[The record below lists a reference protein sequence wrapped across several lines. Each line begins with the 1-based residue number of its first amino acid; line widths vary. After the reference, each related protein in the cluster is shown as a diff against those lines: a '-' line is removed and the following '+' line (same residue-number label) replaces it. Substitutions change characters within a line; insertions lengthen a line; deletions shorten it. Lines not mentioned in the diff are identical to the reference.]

1 MRFRLRPGRLSGVAL
16 ALTLVALAG
25 CGGSDDEGAGEP
37 SGTTAEP
44 AALSGSLTVVSNWTG
59 SEGEAF
65 QAVIDGFKAKAANVE
80 VEISQVPFDQ
90 TQAQLAQQFAA
101 GSPPDVSVALPGIV
115 RQFSEQGLLMNLDE
129 LWDRWVAD
137 GAYTESVR
145 AIAQGADDEANAV
158 FFKGNVNGL
167 IWNSPKQL
175 EELGIEEPTS
185 WDDLLAAADTAQDE
199 GVPPF
204 AVGGADGWPL
214 TQWADPIILRVAGA
228 EAFNQLARGEIG
240 WDDERIVN
248 SFEVYADLIEQ
259 YFPDNALSTGFI
271 DATCARA
278 DGKYVFQNQGAFISL
293 VAPGECDKSLKPGK
307 DFTFFEM
314 PKYDESAPD
323 ARAVS
328 GDLFMGAADS
338 DNPDATLALLEYL
351 GSAEA
356 QQIWA
361 ERGGYIAPNAQVPL
375 DVYPT
380 EIDRKAAELWPR
392 EEETLAGYDL
402 DDWIGG
408 EIQSRYVD
416 ALEQFVR
423 SPDAQRF
430 IDTMVEVDTRSTEG

>member
-1 MRFRLRPGRLSGVAL
+1 MRYRLQIGRVSGAAVVLVL
-16 ALTLVALAG
+16 AVLAG
-25 CGGSDDEGAGEP
+25 CGGDDEDGGGAP
-37 SGTTAEP
+37 AKPAE
-44 AALSGSLTVVSNWTG
+44 LSGSLTVVSNWTG

-65 QAVIDGFKAKAANVE
+65 QAVIEGFEKQAPNVE
-80 VEISQVPFDQ
+80 IEIDQVPFDQ

-129 LWDRWVAD
+129 LWSKWLDE

-145 AIAQGADDEANAV
+145 DIAEGADGSTAAV
-158 FFKGNVNGL
+158 MFKGNVNGL
-167 IWNSPKQL
+167 IWHTPKQL
-175 EELGIEEPTS
+175 NRLGIQEPTT
-185 WDDLLAAADTAQDE
+185 WDEFVAAADKAKAG

-204 AVGGADGWPL
+204 VVGGADGWPL
-214 TQWADPIILRVAGA
+214 TQWSDPIILRVAGA

-240 WDDERIVN
+240 WDDERIVE
-248 SFEVYADLIEQ
+248 SFEVYADLIDK
-259 YFPDNALSTGFI
+259 YFPDNALATGFI

-278 DGKYVFQNQGAFISL
+278 DGKYLFQNQGAFISL
-293 VAPGECDKSLKPGK
+293 VAPGECDKSLEPGR

-328 GDLFMGAADS
+328 GDLFMGAEDS
-338 DNPDATLALLEYL
+338 DNPEAAMALLEYL

-361 ERGGYIAPNAQVPL
+361 ARGGYIAPNADVPL
-375 DVYPT
+375 DAYPT

-423 SPDAQRF
+423 DPDVERF
-430 IDTMVEVDTRSTEG
+430 TDTMVKVDTRSTEG

>member
-1 MRFRLRPGRLSGVAL
+1 MRYGVQLGRVSGIAL
-16 ALTLVALAG
+16 ALMLVALAG
-25 CGGSDDEGAGEP
+25 CGGSDDDGGEEGSPATKP
-37 SGTTAEP
+37 AE
-44 AALSGSLTVVSNWTG
+44 LSGSLTVVSNWTG

-65 QAVIDGFKAKAANVE
+65 QAVIDGFKAKAPGVT
-80 VEISQVPFDQ
+80 VEINQVPFDQ

-115 RQFSEQGLLMNLDE
+115 RQFSEQDLLVNLDG
-129 LWDRWVAD
+129 LWDEWLAD
-137 GAYTESVR
+137 GSYTEAVR
-145 AIAQGADDEANAV
+145 DIAEGADGQAAAV
-158 FFKGNVNGL
+158 MFKGNVNGL
-167 IWNSPKQL
+167 IWNTPKQL
-175 EELGIEEPTS
+175 EKLGIDEPAS
-185 WDDLLAAADTAQDE
+185 WDDFLAAADKAQAE

-214 TQWADPIILRVAGA
+214 TQWSDPIILRVAGA

-240 WDDERIVN
+240 WDDPRIVE
-248 SFEVYADLIEQ
+248 SFEVYADLVEE
-259 YFPDNALSTGFI
+259 YFPDNALSTGFV

-278 DGKYVFQNQGAFISL
+278 DGKYLFQNQGAFISL

-328 GDLFMGAADS
+328 GDLFMGAKDS
-338 DNPDATLALLEYL
+338 ENPDATMALLEYL

-361 ERGGYIAPNAQVPL
+361 DRGGYIAPNADVPL
-375 DVYPT
+375 DAYPT
-380 EIDRKAAELWPR
+380 EIDRRAAELWPR
-392 EEETLAGYDL
+392 DPDTEAGYDL

-423 SPDAQRF
+423 DPDAERF
-430 IDTMVEVDTRSTEG
+430 IATMVEVDTRSTEG